1 MNWRAIPLALKC
13 ALILQVIEIVAGLT
27 YTLADTYKQAPR
39 FFLAEEGL
47 TFAIMVLGAIGTL
60 DLARTQTGT
69 ARTGAWIA
77 FAGFLGALAL
87 SFAWSVIECKESWL
101 LHRTLFEVLGYVYFA
116 TKLAAIVGLAIA
128 TRKLGLA
135 IAGIVVGLACSPPP
149 FIDKHLFEALKDSG
163 RITQALAQNAMRF
176 GHTAV
181 LLVFAGFAA
190 RGEMDTP
197 DPRRAVWGFRMA
209 SKAMWVRVFATC
221 AVPLLMLFALM
232 GRSEGAAKMLQFAM
246 VATIAVGLW
255 SMTQFAVG
263 ALAVA
268 RSRVTDMGRL
278 SFLCAGVG
286 SLWCAGL
293 ALSQF
298 PKLFRV
304 VYGDGEVARSY
315 LTEDL
320 EAWSVVGPIV
330 AIAAIALVVGGIAG
344 FAGRRLQNELHT
356 QASSK
361 GVAFVILMFATIAI
375 QQWVLPKATSEGSGM
390 FLLLCALVAGLAGTV
405 MMANLCTLAADAVER
420 EPGLPTATVV

>member
-13 ALILQVIEIVAGLT
+13 ALILQLVEIAGGLT
-27 YTLADTYKQAPR
+27 YELAETYKQAPR

-47 TFAIMVLGAIGTL
+47 TFAIMVLGTIGTL

-77 FAGFLGALAL
+77 FAGFLGGLVL
-87 SFAWSVIECKESWL
+87 SFAWTVIECKESWL
-101 LHRTLFEVLGYVYFA
+101 LHETLLHVLSYIYFA
-116 TKLAAIVGLAIA
+116 TRLAGIVGLAIA
-128 TRKLGLA
+128 TRRLGLA
-135 IAGIVVGLACSPPP
+135 LAGIVVGLACAPPP
-149 FIDKHLFEALKDSG
+149 FIDNHLFEALRDSG
-163 RITQALAQNAMRF
+163 RITRELVHGAMQL
-176 GHTAV
+176 GHAGV

-197 DPRRAVWGFRMA
+197 EPRRAVWGFRMA
-209 SKAMWVRVFATC
+209 SKAMWIRVFATC
-221 AVPLLMLFALM
+221 AVPLLMLFAMM

-268 RSRVTDMGRL
+268 RSRVAEMGRL
-278 SFLCAGVG
+278 SFLFAGVG
-286 SLWCAGL
+286 SLWCAGVS
-293 ALSQF
+293 LSQF

-304 VYGDGEVARSY
+304 VYGDGELGRSY

-330 AIAAIALVVGGIAG
+330 AVAAIALVVGGIAG

-375 QQWVLPKATSEGSGM
+375 QQWVLPEATSAGSAM
-390 FLLLCALVAGLAGTV
+390 FLLLCALIAGLVGTV
-405 MMANLCTLAADAVER
+405 MMANLCALAADSVER
-420 EPGLPTATVV
+420 EPGLPTATVI